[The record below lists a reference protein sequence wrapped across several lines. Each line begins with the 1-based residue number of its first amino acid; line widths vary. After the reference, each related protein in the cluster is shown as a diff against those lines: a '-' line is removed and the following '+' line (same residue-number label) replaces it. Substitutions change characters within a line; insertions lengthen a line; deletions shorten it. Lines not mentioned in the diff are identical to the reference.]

1 MSHSPIRFLVLVTAL
16 LAGGAANATNLVVNG
31 DFAAP
36 ATGSGWTQRASIPG
50 WTSDTGDR
58 IEVGNSAV
66 YRASCF
72 TAACQVL
79 EVNANRFGSVSQT
92 VSGLQ
97 AGRSY
102 ALSWAYA
109 GRVNGGPQRLDVLL
123 DGNNVGQQFSS
134 SFTGWLESSYRFVA
148 SANTTRLTFASSNV
162 GGRPSY
168 GNLVT
173 AVSVAGVPEPASWAM
188 LIIGFGMVGAT
199 LRRRSGRLGQVT
211 A

>member
-1 MSHSPIRFLVLVTAL
+1 MSRFPVRFPLLAFAL
-16 LAGGAANATNLVVNG
+16 LAGGAANATNLVING

-50 WTSDTGDR
+50 WTSDTGDS

-66 YRASCF
+66 YGASCF
-72 TAACQVL
+72 TAGCQLL

-92 VSGLQ
+92 VTGLQ

-102 ALSWAYA
+102 ALAWAYA
-109 GRVNGGPQRLDVLL
+109 GRSDGGPQRLDVRL
-123 DGNNVGQQFSS
+123 DGATVGQQFSTG
-134 SFTGWLESSYRFVA
+134 FTGWLESRYRFVA
-148 SANTTRLTFASSNV
+148 SAGVTRLTFASTDV

-199 LRRRSGRLGQVT
+199 LRRRGGRLGQVT